1 MKSNQGNRRRILPFS
16 WIGLCLMVVVL
27 FIGCGNSPTMEKP
40 NVAERIWTEIIPEEG
55 TVTTYGIPL
64 SLGNTQRFIDWF
76 NTIELSD
83 DEQML
88 RDVALST
95 LMAPCCD
102 DYPMSEC

>member
-1 MKSNQGNRRRILPFS
+1 MA
-16 WIGLCLMVVVL
+16 VVL
-27 FIGCGNSPTMEKP
+27 FVGCGTSPTKENP
-40 NVAERIWTEIIPEEG
+40 NVAERIWAEIIPDEG

-83 DEQML
+83 DEKML
-88 RDVALST
+88 RDVALGT
-95 LMAPCCD
+95 LVAPCCD